1 MQTHNNFDRD
11 IAIDLIL
18 PSVAGEWP
26 FDLQTSLIRQIM
38 AYEGFA
44 KVRTEDFFSEPG
56 VLTEELQT
64 SGIGAGVGVTAL
76 KVPGIKTSIAVL
88 AKCKG
93 AADLTGPDGLPIDLV
108 CLLLYPENEGVHY
121 LRRLS
126 RLTRL
131 LQNRDLCAK
140 IRETND
146 ADTIRSL
153 IHSPE
158 GWMLAA

>member
-1 MQTHNNFDRD
+1 MQNHNDFERD
-11 IAIDLIL
+11 TAIDLIL
-18 PSVAGEWP
+18 PTIAGEWP
-26 FDLQTSLIRQIM
+26 FDLQSALIRQIL

-44 KVRTEDFFSEPG
+44 SAGLEDFFSAPG
-56 VLTEELQT
+56 VLVEALQ
-64 SGIGAGVGVTAL
+64 SAGIGAGVGVTAL
-76 KVPGIKTSIAVL
+76 KVPGIKTSIAIL
-88 AKCKG
+88 AKCKPT
-93 AADLTGPDGLPIDLV
+93 DDFTGPDGLPVDLV
-108 CLLLYPENEGVHY
+108 CLLLYPESESVHY

-131 LQNRDLCAK
+131 LRNADLCAK